1 MYFFVPRAPMFFSFP
16 SLPIEIHQK
25 RRLLYIFSI
34 RGEGE
39 RVGNTRIAL
48 RRGFSISYFRAFLAM
63 ARKKRKGEIMFFFF
77 LFGNVLE
84 KIFSKKKE
92 QKCIN
97 GCKRPNV
104 IFSFE
109 KKCWRGILFMIWRRS
124 KLWAS
129 KIKAKVYCKA
139 FRFVVYLG

>member
-34 RGEGE
+34 PGGGEG
-39 RVGNTRIAL
+39 VGNTRIAL

-63 ARKKRKGEIMFFFF
+63 ARKKRKGEIVFFF
-77 LFGNVLE
+77 LVWERSRENFFE
-84 KIFSKKKE
+84 KKE

-97 GCKRPNV
+97 GCKRPKV

-109 KKCWRGILFMIWRRS
+109 KKCWRGILFMIWRCS

>member
-1 MYFFVPRAPMFFSFP
+1 MVTLV
-16 SLPIEIHQK
+16 SLYDAVFRFH
-25 RRLLYIFSI
+25 IFELFW
-34 RGEGE
+34 RWRE
-39 RVGNTRIAL
+39 
-48 RRGFSISYFRAFLAM
+48 
-63 ARKKRKGEIMFFFF
+63 KKEKGKLCSFF

-109 KKCWRGILFMIWRRS
+109 KKC
-124 KLWAS
+124 
-129 KIKAKVYCKA
+129 
-139 FRFVVYLG
+139 